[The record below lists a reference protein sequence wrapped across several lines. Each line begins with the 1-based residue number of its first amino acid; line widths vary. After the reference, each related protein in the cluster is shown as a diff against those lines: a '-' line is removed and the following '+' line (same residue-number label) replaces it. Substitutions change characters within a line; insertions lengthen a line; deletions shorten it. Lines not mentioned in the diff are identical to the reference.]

1 MTDPIAMT
9 DSPDEILPG
18 VIFYSYL
25 SAVRREKVSL
35 WNHTTLI
42 YQVSGQFTLETPG
55 QTMVING
62 GELLLIGKNQVDTMT
77 KVPPPGA
84 PYETLVISLQ
94 EDLLRTIALEENLE
108 PDGPYQG
115 LPNRKIPVNDFL
127 KGYFRSVVPYAR
139 QAGAAPTDALGL
151 LKVKEAILLL
161 LQTSP
166 DLRNFLFDFSAP
178 YKIDLKKFMMNHFSF
193 NIPVEQFAQLTG
205 RSLSAFKRDF
215 RQVFGSPPRQWLQEK
230 RLDQARYLIG
240 TKNRKA
246 SEVYLEVGFRSL
258 SHFSYAF
265 KRKFGHPPSG
275 RGALSRQRINT

>member
-9 DSPDEILPG
+9 DSPEEILPG

-35 WNHTTLI
+35 WNHPTLI

-62 GELLLIGKNQVDTMT
+62 GELLLIGKNQVGTMT

-94 EDLLRTIALEENLE
+94 EDLLRTIALEEGLE
-108 PDGPYQG
+108 PDGPRQG
-115 LPNRKIPVNDFL
+115 PPNQKIPMNDFL
-127 KGYFRSVVPYAR
+127 RGYFRSVVPYAR
-139 QAGAAPTDALGL
+139 HAGTETTDALGL
-151 LKVKEAILLL
+151 LKVKEAIFLLL
-161 LQTSP
+161 RTSP

-178 YKIDLKKFMMNHFSF
+178 HKIDLKKFMLHHFQF
-193 NIPVEQFAQLTG
+193 NISVEQFAQLTG

-275 RGALSRQRINT
+275 SGAL

>member
-1 MTDPIAMT
+1 MT
-9 DSPDEILPG
+9 DSPEEIWPG

-35 WNHTTLI
+35 WNHPTLI

-55 QTMVING
+55 QTITING
-62 GELLLIGKNQVDTMT
+62 GQLLLIGKNQVGTMT

-84 PYETLVISLQ
+84 PYETIVISLQ
-94 EDLLRTIALEENLE
+94 EDLLRTIALEEGLE
-108 PDGPYQG
+108 PDGPCQG
-115 LPNRKIPVNDFL
+115 LRNRKIPVNEFL
-127 KGYFRSVVPYAR
+127 RGYFRSVVPYAR
-139 QAGAAPTDALGL
+139 HAGTETTDALGL

-161 LQTSP
+161 LRAMP
-166 DLRNFLFDFSAP
+166 ELRNFLFDFSAP
-178 YKIDLKKFMMNHFSF
+178 HKIDLEKFMLNHFQF

-215 RQVFGSPPRQWLQEK
+215 RQVFGSAPRQWLQEK
-230 RLDQARYLIG
+230 RLDQARYLIS

-265 KRKFGHPPSG
+265 KQKFGYPPSG
-275 RGALSRQRINT
+275 KGGL

>member
-1 MTDPIAMT
+1 MT
-9 DSPDEILPG
+9 DSPEEIWPG

-35 WNHTTLI
+35 WNHPTLI

-55 QTMVING
+55 QTITING
-62 GELLLIGKNQVDTMT
+62 GQLLLIGKNQVGTMT

-84 PYETLVISLQ
+84 PYETIVISLQ
-94 EDLLRTIALEENLE
+94 EDLLRTIALEEGLE
-108 PDGPYQG
+108 PDGPCPG
-115 LPNRKIPVNDFL
+115 PRNREIPVNDYL

-139 QAGAAPTDALGL
+139 HAGTETTDALGL

-161 LQTSP
+161 LRAMP
-166 DLRNFLFDFSAP
+166 ELRNFLFDFSAP
-178 YKIDLKKFMMNHFSF
+178 HKIDLEKFMLNHFQF

-215 RQVFGSPPRQWLQEK
+215 RQVFGSAPRQWLQEK
-230 RLDQARYLIG
+230 RLDQARYLIS

-265 KRKFGHPPSG
+265 KQKFGYPPSG
-275 RGALSRQRINT
+275 RGAS